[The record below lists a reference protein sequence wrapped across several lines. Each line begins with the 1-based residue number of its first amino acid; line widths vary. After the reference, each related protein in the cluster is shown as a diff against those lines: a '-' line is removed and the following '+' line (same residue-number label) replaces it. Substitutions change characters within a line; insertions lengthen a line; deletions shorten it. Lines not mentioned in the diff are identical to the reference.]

1 MNKRGKIFVISGP
14 SGSGKTTLRD
24 KLLED
29 ASLRRKFTKS
39 VSFTTRL
46 KRSMERHGRD
56 YFFLKDADFKH
67 KIKAKEILE
76 WTKYL
81 GYYYGTSRS
90 FVSKQLKQGKC
101 IILCLDLKGALGVKR
116 LFPRNSVTIFV
127 LPPSLKTLR
136 QRIEKRCHKTRKEEI
151 ARRIKLAKIE
161 LNGSRYYDYTVVNK
175 NLERAVRE
183 LREIVLDQIQLKD
196 NSPGLNAP
204 WHK

>member
-1 MNKRGKIFVISGP
+1 MNKRGKIFVVSGP

-39 VSFTTRL
+39 VSFTTRP
-46 KRSMERHGRD
+46 KRSRERHGRD

-90 FVSKQLKQGKC
+90 FVSKQLRLGKC
-101 IILCLDLKGALGVKR
+101 IILCLDLKGALEVKR
-116 LFPRNSVTIFV
+116 LFPRNSVAIFV
-127 LPPSLKTLR
+127 FPPSLKTLR
-136 QRIEKRCHKTRKEEI
+136 QRIEKRCCKTKKEEI
-151 ARRIKLAKIE
+151 ARRLKLAKVE
-161 LNGSRYYDYTVVNK
+161 LSGSRHYDYTVVNK

-183 LREIVLDQIQLKD
+183 LREIVLDQIHLKD
-196 NSPGLNAP
+196 NSPGFIG
-204 WHK
+204 

>member
-1 MNKRGKIFVISGP
+1 MNKRGKIFIISGP

-29 ASLRRKFTKS
+29 ASLKRKFTKS
-39 VSFTTRL
+39 VSFTTRP
-46 KRSMERHGRD
+46 KRSRERHGRD
-56 YFFLKDADFKH
+56 YFFLKDTDFKH
-67 KIKAKEILE
+67 RVKAKEILE

-81 GYYYGTSRS
+81 GYYYGTSRG
-90 FVSKQLKQGKC
+90 FVSKQLGKGKC

-136 QRIEKRCHKTRKEEI
+136 ERIEKRCQKTKKEEV
-151 ARRIKLAKIE
+151 ARRLKLAKIE
-161 LNGSRYYDYTVVNK
+161 LNSSRHYDYTIVNK

-183 LREIVLDQIQLKD
+183 LRRIVLEEMCLKD
-196 NSPGLNAP
+196 KAPGLIAP